1 MEGRLNQPGRK
12 EEGGGKEEGA
22 ERKGEEGEKRKKSVC
37 GQILWSIYN
46 MMEIPTCTVNT
57 EIT

>member
-22 ERKGEEGEKRKKSVC
+22 ERTEEEEGEKRKGVC
-37 GQILWSIYN
+37 AVKYCGVFTIWRYRHVL
-46 MMEIPTCTVNT
+46 
-57 EIT
+57 